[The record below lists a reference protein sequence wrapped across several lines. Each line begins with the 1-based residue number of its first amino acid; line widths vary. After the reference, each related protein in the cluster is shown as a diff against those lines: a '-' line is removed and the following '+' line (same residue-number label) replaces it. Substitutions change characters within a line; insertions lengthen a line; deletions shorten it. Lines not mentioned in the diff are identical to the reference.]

1 MLDFLSTSTCLFFSL
16 VSILYTRG
24 QPAR

>member
-1 MLDFLSTSTCLFFSL
+1 MLDFLSTSTGLFFSL
-16 VSILYTRG
+16 VSILYTQE